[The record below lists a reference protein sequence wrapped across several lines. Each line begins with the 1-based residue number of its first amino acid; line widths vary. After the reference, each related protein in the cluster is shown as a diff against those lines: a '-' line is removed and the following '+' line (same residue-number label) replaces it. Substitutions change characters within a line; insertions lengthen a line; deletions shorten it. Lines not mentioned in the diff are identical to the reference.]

1 MLHTNFPIFVYRK
14 RRILLK
20 YKFEKKNSKTTK
32 NLELEKKI
40 SPMIY
45 DNTINELLFFQLL
58 YKSLLMLL
66 LYAQK
71 ILWKIIENNIAEQII
86 KLENYILNQT
96 QITNRRKNLNRLLM
110 DLIYNLLENES
121 VLLIIY
127 PFVFF
132 VV

>member
-45 DNTINELLFFQLL
+45 
-58 YKSLLMLL
+58 
-66 LYAQK
+66 
-71 ILWKIIENNIAEQII
+71 EQ
-86 KLENYILNQT
+86 
-96 QITNRRKNLNRLLM
+96 
-110 DLIYNLLENES
+110 
-121 VLLIIY
+121 
-127 PFVFF
+127 
-132 VV
+132 

>member
-1 MLHTNFPIFVYRK
+1 
-14 RRILLK
+14 
-20 YKFEKKNSKTTK
+20 
-32 NLELEKKI
+32 
-40 SPMIY
+40 MIY

-71 ILWKIIENNIAEQII
+71 FLWKIIENNIAEQII

-127 PFVFF
+127 PFIIVVFLCCLKYKKF
-132 VV
+132 PFIPKKIKII

>member
-45 DNTINELLFFQLL
+45 DNTINELLFFQLF
-58 YKSLLMLL
+58 YKSLLM
-66 LYAQK
+66 
-71 ILWKIIENNIAEQII
+71 
-86 KLENYILNQT
+86 QT
-96 QITNRRKNLNRLLM
+96 FICTKKFC
-110 DLIYNLLENES
+110 EK
-121 VLLIIY
+121 
-127 PFVFF
+127 
-132 VV
+132 

>member
-1 MLHTNFPIFVYRK
+1 MHK
-14 RRILLK
+14 
-20 YKFEKKNSKTTK
+20 KF
-32 NLELEKKI
+32 
-40 SPMIY
+40 
-45 DNTINELLFFQLL
+45 
-58 YKSLLMLL
+58 
-66 LYAQK
+66 
-71 ILWKIIENNIAEQII
+71 LWKIIENNIAEQII

>member
-1 MLHTNFPIFVYRK
+1 MHK
-14 RRILLK
+14 
-20 YKFEKKNSKTTK
+20 
-32 NLELEKKI
+32 
-40 SPMIY
+40 
-45 DNTINELLFFQLL
+45 
-58 YKSLLMLL
+58 
-66 LYAQK
+66 K